1 MQYAQE
7 VKVAIAAA
15 KQAAILCEQVQQSS
29 FLRAMDKSD
38 RSPVTIADFGAQA
51 IICQAIARAFPQDTI
66 VAEETSHL
74 LAQSPTQ
81 LTTVTQF
88 VKPLQPDTTD
98 QKILQW
104 IDLGQGQVGNR
115 FWTLDPIDGTKGF
128 LRGDQYAIAIAL
140 IESGEVQLGVMA
152 CPKFQNGCL
161 FVAVRGQGTQ
171 ILSLNSEPSHPASPA
186 QPSSALRLTES
197 IETSHGNPTLQRA
210 VAQAIGLTLPPLQ
223 LDSQTKYGA
232 IVAGQAAL
240 YMRLPW
246 VEQPHYQE
254 NIWDHAS
261 GAIIVEEAGGQVTDM
276 DGKRL
281 DFTASTKLIHNRG
294 IVASRSIAHHQVL
307 AAIQAQTQSSS
318 KPKGSLGETSV

>member
-1 MQYAQE
+1 MQYEQE
-7 VKVAIAAA
+7 VKVAITAA
-15 KQAAILCEQVQQSS
+15 KQAAMLCEQVQQSS

-51 IICQAIARAFPQDTI
+51 IICQAIARAFPQDAI
-66 VAEETSHL
+66 VAEENSYL
-74 LAQSPTQ
+74 LAQSPAQ
-81 LTTVTQF
+81 LAAVTQF
-88 VKPLQPDTTD
+88 VRQLQPDTTD
-98 QKILQW
+98 QKILHW

-152 CPKFQNGCL
+152 CPKFQDGYL

-171 ILSLNSEPSHPASPA
+171 MISLNSESHSASSS
-186 QPSSALRLTES
+186 QPPPALRLTES

-232 IVAGQAAL
+232 IAAGQAAL

-254 NIWDHAS
+254 NIWDHAT
-261 GAIIVEEAGGQVTDM
+261 GAIVVEEAGGQVTDM

-281 DFTASTKLIHNRG
+281 DFTASTKLVHNRG
-294 IVASRSIAHHQVL
+294 IVASRGIAHDQVL
-307 AAIQAQTQSSS
+307 AAIQSQTRSSS
-318 KPKGSLGETSV
+318 KPEGSLGEASV